1 LKKQKRNT
9 TEPVTP
15 GNFTGAR
22 PEFGRASDVARIFG
36 IKRGTLYALL
46 GAGRVK
52 GVLLRVQGKQ
62 SGVRLFEMAS
72 IEELIRSEMAAA
84 YGGGAA

>member
-1 LKKQKRNT
+1 LNKQKRKT
-9 TEPVTP
+9 TEPVVP

-22 PEFGRASDVARIFG
+22 QEFGRANDVARVFG

-46 GAGRVK
+46 QAGRVK